1 MKIGRARLASVIHHL
16 PGLSD
21 PGNPRE
27 GEAAACSLQA
37 AAGRF
42 LGMAVSCSIGPRG
55 RDGDPSLYY
64 PGSEEVPRTAA
75 GRRSREL
82 HPGRGVPRA
91 VLLLCVATLGWERSW
106 AAFTVGEC
114 SDRRFSSVSS
124 MHGRI
129 RNVWS
134 SELAAEMHLRGG
146 GAPSSPSVLSRIAS
160 FIGFSPRSQRDE
172 DLSGRRRPSSAS
184 PTRTP
189 TKVPERRELA
199 RAAPI
204 PLHHSCSAAV

>member
-1 MKIGRARLASVIHHL
+1 MGPPCYYCDPSSSRLD
-16 PGLSD
+16 SD

-42 LGMAVSCSIGPRG
+42 LGMAISCRVGPRG

-64 PGSEEVPRTAA
+64 P
-75 GRRSREL
+75 RRSREL

-114 SDRRFSSVSS
+114 SDSRFSSVSG

-134 SELAAEMHLRGG
+134 AGLAAEMHLRGG

-172 DLSGRRRPSSAS
+172 DLSGRRRLSSAS

-204 PLHHSCSAAV
+204 PLHRSCSAAV